1 MKFLAPFLALF
12 IAGAAVP
19 AVAQKRAAVPVQTVE
34 ERGAYVGGMFGKS
47 KFKDWCNTSGAP
59 AGFQLLSCDDSDTAA
74 KIFGGWRF
82 SRFFALEAS
91 YIDWGEV
98 SGSVSTG
105 GPPSSVSSEQTSMG
119 LAAVGNLPLTR
130 QLSVLG
136 KLGRLRT
143 DQEIRSPASRSER
156 ESEWHYGLGFR
167 YAATRNLAV
176 RGEWERTEK
185 LEVSMLSLGVEY
197 SFAPILIPP
206 SVSYSGL
213 YVGGALG
220 QMEAGSACPTGFS
233 CDLKDIGWKIFG
245 GYRAHRNL
253 AVEVTY
259 GSWGDIKFSTPA
271 AGGTGAVK
279 SWGVAALGLIGAA
292 ERVALFAKGGV
303 VVTQLEICVSGGT
316 IQSRDCADGGEFHWG
331 LGALFS
337 VKPNLA
343 VRAEW
348 ERLQKTELDFLSL
361 GVQYSF

>member
-1 MKFLAPFLALF
+1 MKFPVAFLALLV
-12 IAGAAVP
+12 AGVTPAA
-19 AVAQKRAAVPVQTVE
+19 AQKRAAAPVQHAE
-34 ERGAYVGGMFGKS
+34 ERCAYVGGMFGKS

-74 KIFGGWRF
+74 KVFGGWRF
-82 SRFFALEAS
+82 NRFFALEAS

-98 SGSVSTG
+98 SGTVSIG
-105 GPPSSVSSEQTSMG
+105 GAPSGVASEQQSMG

-130 QLSVLG
+130 QISLFG
-136 KLGRLRT
+136 KVGRLRT
-143 DQEIRSPASRSER
+143 EQEIRSPGSRSVT

-197 SFAPILIPP
+197 SFAPVLIPP

-213 YVGGALG
+213 YIGGALG
-220 QMEAGSACPTGFS
+220 QMEVSEGCPSGFS
-233 CDLKDIGWKIFG
+233 CDLKDIGWKVFG

-253 AVEVTY
+253 AAEVTY
-259 GSWGDIKFSTPA
+259 ANWGEISLSTSA
-271 AGGTGAVK
+271 ARGTGALK
-279 SWGVAALGLIGAA
+279 SWGVAALGLVGAG
-292 ERVALFAKGGV
+292 ERISLFAKAGV
-303 VVTQLEICVSGGT
+303 VVTQLEICAAGAA
-316 IQSRDCADGGEFHWG
+316 IQSRDCEDGGEFHWG

-337 VKPNLA
+337 VRPNVAL
-343 VRAEW
+343 RAEW
-348 ERLQKTELDFLSL
+348 ERLQKTELDFLSV

>member
-1 MKFLAPFLALF
+1 MKFPAAFLAIL
-12 IAGAAVP
+12 IAATALP
-19 AVAQKRAAVPVQTVE
+19 AVAQKRAAAPAQAIQ

-82 SRFFALEAS
+82 NRFFALEAS

-98 SGSVSTG
+98 SGTVSTG
-105 GPPSSVSSEQTSMG
+105 GPPSSVSSEQQSMG
-119 LAAVGNLPLTR
+119 LAAAGNLPLT
-130 QLSVLG
+130 QQISVFG

-143 DQEIRSPASRSER
+143 DQEIRSGASRSES

-206 SVSYSGL
+206 SVRYSGL
-213 YVGGALG
+213 YIGGALG
-220 QMEAGSACPTGFS
+220 QMEVSDECPSGFS

-253 AVEVTY
+253 ALEVTY
-259 GSWGDIKFSTPA
+259 GSWGEITFSTPGA
-271 AGGTGAVK
+271 SGTGAVK

-292 ERVALFAKGGV
+292 ERVSLFAKGGV
-303 VVTQLEICVSGGT
+303 VVTQREIGVSGGT
-316 IQSRDCADGGEFHWG
+316 IQSRDTPDGGEFHFG
-331 LGALFS
+331 FGALFG
-337 VKPNLA
+337 VKPNVAL
-343 VRAEW
+343 RAEW
-348 ERLQKTELDFLSL
+348 ERLQKTKLDFLSL

>member
-1 MKFLAPFLALF
+1 MKFLAAFLALF
-12 IAGAAVP
+12 IASAAVP
-19 AVAQKRAAVPVQTVE
+19 ALAQKRAATPLQTVE
-34 ERGAYVGGMFGKS
+34 ERGAYVGGTFGKS
-47 KFKDWCNTSGAP
+47 KFKDWCNISGAP

-98 SGSVSTG
+98 SGTVSSG
-105 GPPSSVSSEQTSMG
+105 GAPSNVSSEQQSMG
-119 LAAVGNLPLTR
+119 LAAVGNLPLTQ
-130 QLSVLG
+130 QLSVFG

-143 DQEIRSPASRSER
+143 EQEIRSPASRSET

-176 RGEWERTEK
+176 RGEWERSEK

-197 SFAPILIPP
+197 SFAPILMPA
-206 SVSYSGL
+206 SVRYSGL
-213 YVGGALG
+213 YVGGTLG
-220 QMEAGSACPTGFS
+220 QMEASDDCPSGFS

-259 GSWGDIKFSTPA
+259 GSWGELTFISPGDR
-271 AGGTGAVK
+271 GTGAVK

-292 ERVALFAKGGV
+292 ERVSLFAKGGV
-303 VVTQLEICVSGGT
+303 VVTQREIGVSGGT
-316 IQSRDCADGGEFHWG
+316 IQSRDTADGGEFHWG

-337 VKPNLA
+337 VKPNVAL
-343 VRAEW
+343 RAEW

>member
-1 MKFLAPFLALF
+1 VKFLAPFLALF
-12 IAGAAVP
+12 IAGVAVP
-19 AVAQKRAAVPVQTVE
+19 ALAQKRAAATLQSVE

-59 AGFQLLSCDDSDTAA
+59 AGFQLLACDDSDTAA

-82 SRFFALEAS
+82 NRFFALEAS

-98 SGSVSTG
+98 SGTVSTG
-105 GPPSSVSSEQTSMG
+105 GAPSGVASEQQSMG
-119 LAAVGNLPLTR
+119 LAAVGNLPLT
-130 QLSVLG
+130 QNISVFG

-143 DQEIRSPASRSER
+143 EQEIRSPASRSVT

-220 QMEAGSACPTGFS
+220 QMEVSEDCPTGFS
-233 CDLKDIGWKIFG
+233 CDLKDIGWKVFG

-259 GSWGDIKFSTPA
+259 ANWGEISLSTSA
-271 AGGTGAVK
+271 ARGTGAVK
-279 SWGVAALGLIGAA
+279 SWGVAALGLVGAG
-292 ERVALFAKGGV
+292 ERISLFAKGGV
-303 VVTQLEICVSGGT
+303 VVTQLEICAAGAA
-316 IQSRDCADGGEFHWG
+316 IQSRDCEDGGEFHWG

-337 VKPNLA
+337 VKPNVAL
-343 VRAEW
+343 RAEW
-348 ERLQKTELDFLSL
+348 ERLQKSELDFLSL
-361 GVQYSF
+361 GVQYRF